1 MKNILRIYKTDLRN
15 IITNPA
21 AIIVILAVV
30 ILPSLYAWF
39 NILPSWDPY
48 ANTKDVAVAVA
59 NLDKGAKVEGKD
71 LDVGKKVM
79 DQLKENNKLGWKF
92 VTKEEAV
99 KGVNH
104 GDYYAAIVI
113 PEDFSEKISSV
124 ISDHPEKAQLDY
136 YINEKINAIS
146 PKVAGAGA
154 STLVSNISSNF
165 VETANKAIFDIFN
178 DVGLKLETNEP
189 DIKKLRDNIFKLE
202 EKLPEIEKLMKSG
215 QVDIIKAKDFVSKA
229 ESAIRV
235 IKRFENRPDSVI
247 ADAENLIDEGNDTFH
262 KEVPVVKDNLRKLQG
277 VVNDTSKV
285 AENIMNSDF
294 DLGKVET
301 ELAKKSAEVESG
313 MNSLQR
319 VITTVEDIDRN
330 LRNNGMFDNVLTS
343 LTDAKRGAEDLKN
356 RLDEAQRTV
365 ESVKSIADDKLKDI
379 RNKAIDVNNILD
391 KARASLNS
399 QVAPTVTKAFD
410 EAERLGKM
418 YREHLGQ
425 LQEKIDRVNKLIQGS
440 ATDASLSDK
449 LNAAI
454 GDLTNQLKL
463 TLSSLEKYKNQLD
476 KLAQVTGV
484 DTALLI
490 AQLKGMETKLTLLQD
505 RLGNGKQIGAE
516 AIARASEVVGQLI
529 NDYDNSI
536 KPRFHTI
543 RGDMQALNRDVL
555 NMIDKMQVSTRN
567 VINLA
572 DKVMNRNTADKVID
586 QINNA
591 KKHIDSGQKVADQ
604 LISATEKM
612 KQTVDDGAIT
622 DIVDNMYKLKGK
634 IADLSDMLMRASEA
648 AGKANQ
654 PTKDALQKIYDSTK
668 DTSASIDKI
677 VKKIDS
683 DVVPAFDKGVK
694 DSRKGLD
701 FIKNVKK
708 EVYSMI
714 PEIEAQL
721 ADVKGKINTGEDGL
735 NEFSDKY
742 PELKKKV
749 KDIAAKIREFEAKG
763 DLDQII
769 DLLRKDAAKESQF
782 FAEPVLLNQ
791 HELFPVPNY
800 GSAMSPFFTTLALW
814 VGGLLLISM
823 LIVDIEN
830 KQDYKSYQVY
840 FGRWMTF
847 VTIGICQSMI
857 VTLGD
862 MFLLKT
868 YVVHKFWFFAF
879 GIFISIIFVSIVYT
893 LVSVFGNVGKALSIV
908 LLVFQLAASGG
919 TFPIQMTPKFF
930 QKLNPFL
937 PFTHAIGIMREAV
950 GGILWDVV
958 TKHVLILLIYIG
970 IAFVLGV
977 GLKKTINKSSD
988 KFLKKAKQSKLL

>member
-1 MKNILRIYKTDLRN
+1 MKNILHIYKTDLRN

-48 ANTKDVAVAVA
+48 SNTKDVSVAVA

-71 LDVGKKVM
+71 LDVGAKVIE
-79 DQLKENNKLGWKF
+79 QLKENEKLGWRF
-92 VTKEEAV
+92 VTKDEAIN
-99 KGVNH
+99 GVNH

-202 EKLPEIEKLMKSG
+202 EKLPEIEKLMKTG
-215 QVDIIKAKDFVSKA
+215 QVDIIKAKDFISKA

-235 IKRFENRPDSVI
+235 IKRYENRPDSVI
-247 ADAENLIDEGNDTFH
+247 TDAENMLDKGSDSFH

-277 VVNDTSKV
+277 VATDTSKV
-285 AENIMNSDF
+285 VENIMNSDF

-301 ELAKKSAEVESG
+301 ELAKKSVEVESG
-313 MNSLQR
+313 MNSLQNL
-319 VITTVEDIDRN
+319 ITTVEDVDRN
-330 LRNNGMFDNVLTS
+330 LKNNGLFDNVLTS
-343 LTDAKRGAEDLKN
+343 LTDAKRGAEDLKT
-356 RLDEAQRTV
+356 RLDEAQKTV
-365 ESVKSIADDKLKDI
+365 ESAKSIADDKLRDI
-379 RNKAIDVNNILD
+379 RNKAIEVNSILD
-391 KARASLNS
+391 KARTSLNS
-399 QVAPTVTKAFD
+399 QVAPTVSKAFD
-410 EAERLGKM
+410 DAERLGKT

-425 LQEKIDRVNKLIQGS
+425 LQEKVDRVNKLIQGS
-440 ATDASLSDK
+440 ETDASLTDK
-449 LNAAI
+449 LNAAVE
-454 GDLTNQLKL
+454 DMTNQLKL
-463 TLSSLEKYKNQLD
+463 TLGSLEKYKDQLN
-476 KLAQVTGV
+476 KLAQVTGI
-484 DTALLI
+484 DTDLLI
-490 AQLKGMETKLTLLQD
+490 AQLKGMETKLTLLQE
-505 RLGNGKQIGAE
+505 RLAGGKQIGAE
-516 AIARASEVVGQLI
+516 AAARASEVVAQLI
-529 NDYDNSI
+529 SDYDNGI

-543 RGDMQALNRDVL
+543 RGDMQALNRDASK
-555 NMIDKMQVSTRN
+555 MIDKMQNSTNN
-567 VINLA
+567 VIA
-572 DKVMNRNTADKVID
+572 MTDKIMNRNTADKVID

-591 KKHIDSGQKVADQ
+591 KKHISNGQNLADK
-604 LISATEKM
+604 IIASTEKM

-622 DIVDNMYKLKGK
+622 NIVDSMYKVKGK
-634 IADLSDMLMRASEA
+634 LADLSDMLKRASEA

-654 PTKDALQKIYDSTK
+654 PTKDALQKIYDSSK
-668 DTSASIDKI
+668 ETSASIDKVI
-677 VKKIDS
+677 GKIDS

-701 FIKNVKK
+701 FIKKVKK
-708 EVYSMI
+708 EMFSMI
-714 PEIEAQL
+714 PEVETQL
-721 ADVKGKINTGEDGL
+721 ADMKDKIHTGEDGL
-735 NEFSDKY
+735 DEFSDKF
-742 PELKKKV
+742 PEIKKKV
-749 KDIAAKIREFEAKG
+749 KDIASKIREFEAKG
-763 DLDQII
+763 DLDQVI

-800 GSAMSPFFTTLALW
+800 GSAMSPFFSTLALW

-830 KQDYKSYQVY
+830 KHDYKSYQVY
-840 FGRWMTF
+840 FGRWLTF

-970 IAFVLGV
+970 IAFVLGI
-977 GLKKTINKSSD
+977 GLKKTINKNSD

>member
-484 DTALLI
+484 DTGLLI

>member
-79 DQLKENNKLGWKF
+79 DQLKENNKLGWQF

-247 ADAENLIDEGNDTFH
+247 ADAESLIDKGNDTFH

-277 VVNDTSKV
+277 VVDDTSKV

-425 LQEKIDRVNKLIQGS
+425 LQEKIDRVNKLVQGS

-449 LNAAI
+449 LNAAV
-454 GDLTNQLKL
+454 GDLTNQMKL

-484 DTALLI
+484 DTGLLI

-735 NEFSDKY
+735 NDFSDKY

>member
-1 MKNILRIYKTDLRN
+1 IYKTDLRN

-484 DTALLI
+484 DTGLLI

-830 KQDYKSYQVY
+830 KQDYKS
-840 FGRWMTF
+840 
-847 VTIGICQSMI
+847 
-857 VTLGD
+857 
-862 MFLLKT
+862 
-868 YVVHKFWFFAF
+868 
-879 GIFISIIFVSIVYT
+879 
-893 LVSVFGNVGKALSIV
+893 
-908 LLVFQLAASGG
+908 
-919 TFPIQMTPKFF
+919 
-930 QKLNPFL
+930 
-937 PFTHAIGIMREAV
+937 
-950 GGILWDVV
+950 
-958 TKHVLILLIYIG
+958 
-970 IAFVLGV
+970 
-977 GLKKTINKSSD
+977 
-988 KFLKKAKQSKLL
+988 

>member
-449 LNAAI
+449 LNTAI

-484 DTALLI
+484 DTGLLI

>member
-247 ADAENLIDEGNDTFH
+247 ADAESLIDKGNDTFH

-277 VVNDTSKV
+277 VVDDTSKV

-365 ESVKSIADDKLKDI
+365 ESAKSIADDKLKDI

-425 LQEKIDRVNKLIQGS
+425 LQEKIDRVNKLVQGS
-440 ATDASLSDK
+440 ATDASISDK
-449 LNAAI
+449 LNAAV
-454 GDLTNQLKL
+454 GDLTNQMKL

-484 DTALLI
+484 DTGLLI

-735 NEFSDKY
+735 NDFSDKY

>member
-247 ADAENLIDEGNDTFH
+247 ADAENLIDKGNDTFH

-277 VVNDTSKV
+277 VVDDTSKV

-365 ESVKSIADDKLKDI
+365 ESAKSIADDKLKDI

-425 LQEKIDRVNKLIQGS
+425 LQEKIDRVNKLVQGS

-449 LNAAI
+449 LNAAV
-454 GDLTNQLKL
+454 GDLTNQMKL

-484 DTALLI
+484 DTGLLI

-735 NEFSDKY
+735 NDFSDKY

>member
-365 ESVKSIADDKLKDI
+365 ESAKSIADDKLKDI

-425 LQEKIDRVNKLIQGS
+425 LQEKIDRVNKLVQGS

-449 LNAAI
+449 LNAAV
-454 GDLTNQLKL
+454 GDLTNQMKL

-484 DTALLI
+484 DTGLLI

-735 NEFSDKY
+735 NDFSDKY